1 MAKEISELLKEATQG
16 ILTDETLGQIQS
28 AFDTAVDERVK
39 IHVEKAL
46 IEQDSDYTDKL
57 QKLLEA
63 IDYDHSA
70 KLQKVVEALDTNNTN
85 KLKAVINRYQK
96 IIKENADEF
105 KGNLISKVS
114 NYIDI
119 FIEDKIPQKAINEA
133 VRNQKA
139 IKLLSNL
146 RESLSIDSALM
157 NESVREGLIDG
168 KRQIDEAKKI
178 AEDSKKQLLV
188 VTEGLEKTQANLVLE
203 SKISHLS
210 DKKKAYAKRVLEGK
224 SPKFI
229 MENIDYTLS
238 LFDKKE
244 EERLETLKEQAM
256 TSRTTKI
263 DRPVVEESTETE
275 ELVSENTGVSSYLSE
290 LGRY

>member
-28 AFDTAVDERVK
+28 AFDTAVEERVK

-139 IKLLSNL
+139 LKLLSNL
-146 RESLSIDSALM
+146 RESLAIDSALM
-157 NESVREGLIDG
+157 NESVRDGLIDG

-275 ELVSENTGVSSYLSE
+275 ELVSENTSVSSYLSE